1 MVQKKESEFA
11 KDSKVPFEEAWKFTI
26 KVGIAAHKY
35 GSTATRLE
43 SFLVGL
49 SKSFGYKGVFRS
61 TPSDIVIAL
70 WENPDLPQRV
80 EFIATSAPDVNLDK
94 LARLGDLLN
103 AYNAGTMSLSEVDA
117 RIDTIDQVPPP
128 WGKFAIMLGYAF
140 VGIGLA
146 PLLGG
151 GWFDTLFATL
161 FSMLVYGIVLLSAR
175 LGAAATTWMPLSSAF
190 IVGILATALKLWIPE
205 LNLVIVIL
213 SAVAIILPGYTIS
226 LGAGE
231 LVGQHVVSGTANMM
245 SGLICLL
252 KQVAGGWLGIVVAS
266 SIFAVESSAPAT
278 PVDQVWLLLLFP
290 LLLIGLCLVF
300 QTSRRDLLWA
310 VLVSAVAY
318 LGVLGGSSM
327 LDSNLGNLLG
337 TIIAV
342 VIANLWSRKTGR
354 PTSIVLIPAI
364 VMLVSGSIGFRGL
377 AAMAQGEVLLG
388 VQQFFQMFVVAMTI
402 VAGILIGYTIIRP
415 ERSL

>member
-103 AYNAGTMSLSEVDA
+103 EYNAGTMSLSEVDA